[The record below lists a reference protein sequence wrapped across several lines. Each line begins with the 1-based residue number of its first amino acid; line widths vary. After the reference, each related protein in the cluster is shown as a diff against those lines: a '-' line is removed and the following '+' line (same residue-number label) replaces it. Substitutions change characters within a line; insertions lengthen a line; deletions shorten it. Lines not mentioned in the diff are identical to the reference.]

1 VEPGEFGRSSD
12 LDWWLL
18 PLSGGDAIR
27 LNMRAVSE
35 AAGLDLPRPFSW
47 LADGNWVIFD
57 AAQRGGG
64 TRNLWRISISPKEG
78 LLVGEPQKL
87 TAGTGEESPSVSRDG
102 RIAFVN
108 AAEDWDIWSLP
119 IDANRAEVKGDPVR
133 IVSGL
138 SRDLYPS
145 VSADGRKLVYT
156 SDRAG
161 NNDIWLRDLESGKD
175 TPVTVGPANE
185 GRGVI
190 SPDGT
195 KVVFGRR
202 EQGQVKVYLAEL
214 GRGTERLL
222 LENIGLHMDWTPDG
236 KKILYYTTSPIRWKT
251 VDVET
256 GEQRDLGLEHSQY
269 PVHSVRLSPDQ
280 NWVSF
285 KLQGAPGI
293 PIFLSRLVGG
303 VAQDESQ
310 WIPLGT
316 TDGGGQSWWAPD
328 GNSLYYVS
336 GQDEF
341 ICIWVQALDPATK
354 RPKGPPRAFQH
365 FHGRLR
371 LANAAPLGYGI
382 TADKHYLPL
391 GETKANIWLAEPQA
405 APRRCESQRRARMVR
420 RVPRPRAGLRSN
432 S

>member
-1 VEPGEFGRSSD
+1 
-12 LDWWLL
+12 
-18 PLSGGDAIR
+18 
-27 LNMRAVSE
+27 
-35 AAGLDLPRPFSW
+35 
-47 LADGNWVIFD
+47 VIFD

-87 TAGTGEESPSVSRDG
+87 TARTGEESPSVSRDG

-256 GEQRDLGLEHSQY
+256 GEQRTSDSNTRSTLSTACGSPRTRTGFHSNF
-269 PVHSVRLSPDQ
+269 R
-280 NWVSF
+280 
-285 KLQGAPGI
+285 
-293 PIFLSRLVGG
+293 
-303 VAQDESQ
+303 
-310 WIPLGT
+310 
-316 TDGGGQSWWAPD
+316 
-328 GNSLYYVS
+328 
-336 GQDEF
+336 
-341 ICIWVQALDPATK
+341 
-354 RPKGPPRAFQH
+354 GPPAYRSSC
-365 FHGRLR
+365 RDW
-371 LANAAPLGYGI
+371 LAA
-382 TADKHYLPL
+382 LPR
-391 GETKANIWLAEPQA
+391 TKANGFPLEQPMAGDKAGGRPTATRFTTSQARTNSFASGCRRWIPPQKG
-405 APRRCESQRRARMVR
+405 RRDRRE
-420 RVPRPRAGLRSN
+420 RSN
-432 S
+432 TFTDGYAWPTPPPSATA